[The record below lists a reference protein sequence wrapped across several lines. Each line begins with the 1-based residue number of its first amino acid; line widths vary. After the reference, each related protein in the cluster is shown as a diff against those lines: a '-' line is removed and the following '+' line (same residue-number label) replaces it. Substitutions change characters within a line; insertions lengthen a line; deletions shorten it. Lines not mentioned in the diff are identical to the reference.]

1 MDIGILFDWFTQ
13 ESLNAALA
21 ATQWE
26 QREYW
31 LRLALLWGAAA
42 HECRKKTS
50 PTPSATDPAQAPPQ
64 ADEPRTSVLPK
75 GYRSRSHERSGSPS
89 PIRVQT

>member
-1 MDIGILFDWFTQ
+1 MDIGIVFDWFTQ
-13 ESLNAALA
+13 ESIHAALE

-42 HECRKKTS
+42 HARRKNS
-50 PTPSATDPAQAPPQ
+50 ASTPSADAAYFSIELIRGDARGRDGGVRQELAARKLTALAPQ
-64 ADEPRTSVLPK
+64 
-75 GYRSRSHERSGSPS
+75 
-89 PIRVQT
+89 

>member
-1 MDIGILFDWFTQ
+1 MDIGIVFDWFTQ
-13 ESLNAALA
+13 ESINAALK

-42 HECRKKTS
+42 HEWRKNAAS
-50 PTPSATDPAQAPPQ
+50 TPSATQP
-64 ADEPRTSVLPK
+64 TSA
-75 GYRSRSHERSGSPS
+75 SS
-89 PIRVQT
+89 

>member
-1 MDIGILFDWFTQ
+1 MNRVRGLQRLNTGGDIVSHWEGLTMDIGFVFDWFTQ
-13 ESLNAALA
+13 ESINAALE

-42 HECRKKTS
+42 HERRKNAASTPPTTQPTS
-50 PTPSATDPAQAPPQ
+50 AS
-64 ADEPRTSVLPK
+64 S
-75 GYRSRSHERSGSPS
+75 
-89 PIRVQT
+89 